1 MLNRIGIGR
10 TAEIYEIDDNKVLK
24 LYFGNISDEAIN
36 TEFDINRALNETNVP
51 IANCYE
57 IIKKENR
64 TGIIFDKIDGISMMK
79 SMTNNPF
86 ESIKY
91 AEKLAHIHYGIHN
104 KEVNFKLPDNKEQI
118 KQRIHSVE
126 LLNEQYKNKL
136 YKYIDLLP
144 NQKKLC
150 HGDFHPENILLTSN
164 EDYVIDW
171 MTATIGNSCSD
182 IAHTD
187 LLLRYG
193 VSPDEKHGIEKFITN
208 IVKNRFADK
217 YINTYIRLSKVNIN
231 EVKKWR
237 IPHLA
242 SMLNDVMPNSTK
254 KKFLKNIHSELK
266 SI

>member
-1 MLNRIGIGR
+1 MLKCIGIGR
-10 TAEIYEIDDNKVLK
+10 TAEIFEIDDNKVLK
-24 LYFGNISDEAIN
+24 LYFDNISNEVIN
-36 TEFDINRALNETNVP
+36 TEFDINMALNKTNIP

-64 TGIIFDKIDGISMMK
+64 TGIIFDKIDGITMMK
-79 SMTNNPF
+79 SMSNSPF

-91 AEKLAHIHYGIHN
+91 AEKLAHIHYGIH
-104 KEVNFKLPDNKEQI
+104 KEVDFKLPDNKEKLKEKI
-118 KQRIHSVE
+118 DSVE
-126 LLNEQYKNKL
+126 LLNEQDKNKL

-150 HGDFHPENILLTSN
+150 HGDFHPENILVTPN
-164 EDYVIDW
+164 KTYVIDW
-171 MTATIGNSCSD
+171 MTATIGNPCSD

-193 VSPDEKHGIEKFITN
+193 VSPDKKHGIEKFITN
-208 IVKNRFADK
+208 IVKNQFANK

-231 EVKKWR
+231 EVKKWK

-242 SMLNDVMPNSTK
+242 SILNDVMSNSTK
-254 KKFLKNIHSELK
+254 KKILKNIHSELK
-266 SI
+266 YI